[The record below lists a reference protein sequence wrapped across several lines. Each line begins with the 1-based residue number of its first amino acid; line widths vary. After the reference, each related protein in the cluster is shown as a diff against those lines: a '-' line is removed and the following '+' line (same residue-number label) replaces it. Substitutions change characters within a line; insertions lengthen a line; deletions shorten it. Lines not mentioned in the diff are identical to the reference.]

1 MMLNFI
7 GDIPGG
13 LGNGDRGM
21 DLKEHTPNERA
32 GSMGGDSKI
41 KCAKIEE
48 LLLLLLL
55 LLNKRNWDNG
65 ASIGNIKKDEKE
77 RKKIKE
83 TTARLIECKTRK
95 NETLGSMR

>member
-32 GSMGGDSKI
+32 GSMGGDSKDQM
-41 KCAKIEE
+41 CKIEE
-48 LLLLLLL
+48 LLLVL

-65 ASIGNIKKDEKE
+65 ASIGNIKQDEKE
-77 RKKIKE
+77 RK
-83 TTARLIECKTRK
+83 TRK
-95 NETLGSMR
+95 KLPPA